1 MLVDIIMP
9 TRNPSAYIIEAIDSC
24 LNQSY
29 KNIKLTVVDDA
40 SKISLTPLKEK
51 YPQVNFLHLDKN
63 KGPGA
68 ARNFGIKNT
77 TASLISF
84 LDDDDI
90 MDREKIHNSVE
101 EFKKNPNIGMTFG
114 NYQRIINGKL
124 SKPFYSSKIELDYES
139 LMRVNFVASGSVTI
153 KRDVFQSIGGF
164 NEKYWIAEDY
174 DCWIRTIEVA
184 PIKYIHKVLYYYRVN
199 TNGKSLTQREDAKIQ
214 ETKNILEIK
223 ESSRKRLKGE

>member
-9 TRNPSAYIIEAIDSC
+9 THNPSPYIIEAIDSC

-29 KNIKLTVVDDA
+29 KNIKLTIINDA
-40 SKISLTPLKEK
+40 STTSLESLKIK
-51 YPQVNFLHLDKN
+51 YPQVNFLHLDSN
-63 KGPGA
+63 KGPAA

-90 MDREKIHNSVE
+90 MDREKVYNSVE
-101 EFKKNPNIGMTFG
+101 EFKKDSNLGMTCG
-114 NYQRIINGKL
+114 NYQRIVNGKL
-124 SKPFYSSKIELDYES
+124 LKPFYSSKIKIDYEN
-139 LMRVNFVASGSVTI
+139 LMRINFIASGSVTI
-153 KRDVFQSIGGF
+153 RRDIMQKIGGF

-184 PIKYIHKVLYYYRVN
+184 PISYIHKVLYYYRVN
-199 TNGKSLTQREDAKIQ
+199 TNGKSLTQRENAKAQ

-223 ESSRKRLKGE
+223 EASRKRLKGE